1 MVAQYLPTLCA
12 ALTDSSPLIRRQT
25 LTLLTRLLT
34 EDFVKL
40 REALLFNL
48 LRMLVDEE
56 QSVRQLGMLG
66 SAYAD
71 ISCLHTVAMLIL
83 PCL

>member
-1 MVAQYLPTLCA
+1 MRNNLVIILSDLCVRYPTMVAQYLPTLCA

-48 LRMLVDEE
+48 LHMLVDEE
-56 QSVRQLGMLG
+56 MSVRQLGKG
-66 SAYAD
+66 D
-71 ISCLHTVAMLIL
+71 
-83 PCL
+83 